1 MQVPNPARILL
12 VSIASSQRSFTP
24 PLFHALLFFTPPL
37 PAMLTRSLL
46 DALLARYEAMAE
58 AARANDWDRLSALE
72 REAATLRDTARAGA
86 DAAAESAALA
96 TLPAAEADALRVG
109 IERLLAL
116 DAEIRTHADPFLASV
131 RKLLAGGRQERAV
144 RNAYGALAP

>member
-1 MQVPNPARILL
+1 
-12 VSIASSQRSFTP
+12 
-24 PLFHALLFFTPPL
+24 
-37 PAMLTRSLL
+37 MLSRPTL
-46 DALLARYEAMAE
+46 DALLACYEAMAE

-72 REAATLRDTARAGA
+72 RDAAALRDTARAGA
-86 DAAAESAALA
+86 DAAADAAALA
-96 TLPAAEADALRVG
+96 SLPGAEADALRAG

-131 RKLLAGGRQERAV
+131 RKLLAGGRRERAV

>member
-1 MQVPNPARILL
+1 
-12 VSIASSQRSFTP
+12 
-24 PLFHALLFFTPPL
+24 
-37 PAMLTRSLL
+37 MLTRSLL

-72 REAATLRDTARAGA
+72 REAAELREMARTGA
-86 DAAAESAALA
+86 EAATLA
-96 TLPAAEADALRVG
+96 TLPAAEAVLLRAG

-116 DAEIRTHADPFLASV
+116 DAEIRTHTDPFLASV

>member
-1 MQVPNPARILL
+1 
-12 VSIASSQRSFTP
+12 
-24 PLFHALLFFTPPL
+24 
-37 PAMLTRSLL
+37 MLTRSLL

-72 REAATLRDTARAGA
+72 REAAELRETARAGA
-86 DAAAESAALA
+86 DAAADAATLA
-96 TLPAAEADALRVG
+96 PLPAAEAESLRVG

-116 DAEIRTHADPFLASV
+116 DAEIRTHTDPFLASV

>member
-1 MQVPNPARILL
+1 
-12 VSIASSQRSFTP
+12 
-24 PLFHALLFFTPPL
+24 
-37 PAMLTRSLL
+37 MLTRPLL
-46 DALLARYEAMAE
+46 NALLARYEAMAD

-72 REAATLRDTARAGA
+72 CEAAALRDTARAGA
-86 DAAAESAALA
+86 DAAADAATLA
-96 TLPAAEADALRVG
+96 PLPAAEAESLRAG

-116 DAEIRTHADPFLASV
+116 DAEIRTHTDPFLASV

>member
-1 MQVPNPARILL
+1 
-12 VSIASSQRSFTP
+12 
-24 PLFHALLFFTPPL
+24 
-37 PAMLTRSLL
+37 MLTRSLL

-72 REAATLRDTARAGA
+72 REAAELRDAARAGA
-86 DAAAESAALA
+86 DAAADTATLA
-96 TLPAAEADALRVG
+96 TLPAAEAESLRAG

-131 RKLLAGGRQERAV
+131 RKLLSAGRQERTM

>member
-1 MQVPNPARILL
+1 
-12 VSIASSQRSFTP
+12 
-24 PLFHALLFFTPPL
+24 
-37 PAMLTRSLL
+37 MLTRPDL

-72 REAATLRDTARAGA
+72 REAAALRETARAGA
-86 DAAAESAALA
+86 DAVADAAALA
-96 TLPAAEADALRVG
+96 TLPADEAAALRAG

>member
-1 MQVPNPARILL
+1 
-12 VSIASSQRSFTP
+12 
-24 PLFHALLFFTPPL
+24 
-37 PAMLTRSLL
+37 MLTRSLL
-46 DALLARYEAMAE
+46 DALLARYEAMAD

-72 REAATLRDTARAGA
+72 REAAELRETARAGA
-86 DAAAESAALA
+86 DAAADAATLA
-96 TLPAAEADALRVG
+96 TLPAAEAESLRAG

-116 DAEIRTHADPFLASV
+116 DAEIRTHTDPFLASV

>member
-1 MQVPNPARILL
+1 
-12 VSIASSQRSFTP
+12 
-24 PLFHALLFFTPPL
+24 
-37 PAMLTRSLL
+37 MLTRPLL
-46 DALLARYEAMAE
+46 DALLARYEAMAD

-86 DAAAESAALA
+86 DVAADAATLA
-96 TLPAAEADALRVG
+96 TLPAAEAEALRAG

-116 DAEIRTHADPFLASV
+116 DAEIRTHTDPFLASV

>member
-1 MQVPNPARILL
+1 
-12 VSIASSQRSFTP
+12 
-24 PLFHALLFFTPPL
+24 
-37 PAMLTRSLL
+37 MLTRSLL

-72 REAATLRDTARAGA
+72 REAAELRDTARAGA
-86 DAAAESAALA
+86 DAAADAATLA
-96 TLPAAEADALRVG
+96 TLPAAEAESLRAG

-116 DAEIRTHADPFLASV
+116 DAEIRTHTDPFLASV

>member
-1 MQVPNPARILL
+1 
-12 VSIASSQRSFTP
+12 
-24 PLFHALLFFTPPL
+24 
-37 PAMLTRSLL
+37 MLTRLLL

-72 REAATLRDTARAGA
+72 REAAELRDAARAGA
-86 DAAAESAALA
+86 DAAADTATLA
-96 TLPAAEADALRVG
+96 TLPAAEAESLRAG

-131 RKLLAGGRQERAV
+131 RKLLSAGRQERTV

>member
-1 MQVPNPARILL
+1 
-12 VSIASSQRSFTP
+12 
-24 PLFHALLFFTPPL
+24 
-37 PAMLTRSLL
+37 MLTRLLL

-58 AARANDWDRLSALE
+58 AACANDWDRLSALE
-72 REAATLRDTARAGA
+72 REAAELRETARTGADAGA
-86 DAAAESAALA
+86 DAATLA
-96 TLPAAEADALRVG
+96 TLPAAEAESLRAD

-131 RKLLAGGRQERAV
+131 RKLLSAGRQERTV

>member
-1 MQVPNPARILL
+1 
-12 VSIASSQRSFTP
+12 
-24 PLFHALLFFTPPL
+24 
-37 PAMLTRSLL
+37 MLTASAL
-46 DALLARYEAMAE
+46 DALLIHYEAMAD

-72 REAATLRDTARAGA
+72 REAAELREIARAGA

-116 DAEIRTHADPFLASV
+116 DAEIRTHTDPFLASV

>member
-1 MQVPNPARILL
+1 
-12 VSIASSQRSFTP
+12 
-24 PLFHALLFFTPPL
+24 
-37 PAMLTRSLL
+37 MLTRPLL
-46 DALLARYEAMAE
+46 DALLARYEAIAD

-96 TLPAAEADALRVG
+96 TLPAAEAESLRAG

-116 DAEIRTHADPFLASV
+116 DAEIRTHTDPFLASV

>member
-1 MQVPNPARILL
+1 
-12 VSIASSQRSFTP
+12 
-24 PLFHALLFFTPPL
+24 
-37 PAMLTRSLL
+37 MLTRPLL
-46 DALLARYEAMAE
+46 DALLARYEAMAD

-116 DAEIRTHADPFLASV
+116 DAEIRSHADPFLSSV
-131 RKLLAGGRQERAV
+131 RKLLSTERQARAV
-144 RNAYGALAP
+144 RSAYGALAP

>member
-1 MQVPNPARILL
+1 
-12 VSIASSQRSFTP
+12 
-24 PLFHALLFFTPPL
+24 
-37 PAMLTRSLL
+37 MLTRSLL

-58 AARANDWDRLSALE
+58 AARANDWERLSALE
-72 REAATLRDTARAGA
+72 REAAELRETARAGA
-86 DAAAESAALA
+86 DAAADAATLA
-96 TLPAAEADALRVG
+96 TLPAAEAESLRAG

-116 DAEIRTHADPFLASV
+116 DAEIRTHTDPFLASV

>member
-1 MQVPNPARILL
+1 
-12 VSIASSQRSFTP
+12 
-24 PLFHALLFFTPPL
+24 
-37 PAMLTRSLL
+37 MLTHSTLDVLL
-46 DALLARYEAMAE
+46 TRYEAMAE
-58 AARANDWDRLSALE
+58 AARANDWDRLAALE
-72 REAATLRDTARAGA
+72 LEAAALRDTARAGA

-116 DAEIRTHADPFLASV
+116 DAEIRTHTDPFLASV

>member
-1 MQVPNPARILL
+1 
-12 VSIASSQRSFTP
+12 
-24 PLFHALLFFTPPL
+24 
-37 PAMLTRSLL
+37 MLTRSLL

-72 REAATLRDTARAGA
+72 REAAELRDAARAGA
-86 DAAAESAALA
+86 DAAADAATLA
-96 TLPAAEADALRVG
+96 TLPAAEAESLRAG

-116 DAEIRTHADPFLASV
+116 DAEIRTHTDPFLASV

>member
-1 MQVPNPARILL
+1 
-12 VSIASSQRSFTP
+12 
-24 PLFHALLFFTPPL
+24 
-37 PAMLTRSLL
+37 MLTPATL

-72 REAATLRDTARAGA
+72 REAAELRETARAGA
-86 DAAAESAALA
+86 DAAADAATLA
-96 TLPAAEADALRVG
+96 TLPAAEAESRRAG

-131 RKLLAGGRQERAV
+131 RKLLSAGRQERTV

>member
-1 MQVPNPARILL
+1 
-12 VSIASSQRSFTP
+12 
-24 PLFHALLFFTPPL
+24 
-37 PAMLTRSLL
+37 MLTRSLL
-46 DALLARYEAMAE
+46 DALLARYEAMAD

-72 REAATLRDTARAGA
+72 REAAELRETARAGA
-86 DAAAESAALA
+86 DATADAATLA
-96 TLPAAEADALRVG
+96 TLPPAEAESLRAG

-116 DAEIRTHADPFLASV
+116 DAEVRTHTDPFLASV

>member
-1 MQVPNPARILL
+1 
-12 VSIASSQRSFTP
+12 
-24 PLFHALLFFTPPL
+24 
-37 PAMLTRSLL
+37 MLTRPTL

-58 AARANDWDRLSALE
+58 AARANDWDRLAALE
-72 REAATLRDTARAGA
+72 REAAALRDTARFGADATA
-86 DAAAESAALA
+86 DAAAMAAL
-96 TLPAAEADALRVG
+96 PADEAAALRTG
-109 IERLLAL
+109 IEHLLAL